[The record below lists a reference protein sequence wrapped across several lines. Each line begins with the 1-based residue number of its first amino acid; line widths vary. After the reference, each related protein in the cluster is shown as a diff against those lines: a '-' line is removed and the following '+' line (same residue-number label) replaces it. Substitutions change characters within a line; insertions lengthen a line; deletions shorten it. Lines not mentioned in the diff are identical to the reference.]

1 MSKVEVKTYKEVF
14 EVTLGIE
21 FDEKLQK
28 CVKYLEINED
38 YDERSIVYAIYMS
51 QDKLLKYIGDS
62 RFYSILQNEIR
73 KNARTKTYWREYWK
87 KKDNQKKQK
96 GKLN

>member
-28 CVKYLEINED
+28 CVKYLETED
-38 YDERSIVYAIYMS
+38 YDERSIVYAIYIS

-62 RFYSILQNEIR
+62 RFYGILQNEVR
-73 KNARTKTYWREYWK
+73 KYARTKTYWREYWK
-87 KKDNQKKQK
+87 KKDNQKK

>member
-14 EVTLGIE
+14 EVILGIK

-28 CVKYLEINED
+28 CVKYLETED
-38 YDERSIVYAIYMS
+38 YDERSIVYAIYIS
-51 QDKLLKYIGDS
+51 QDKLLKYLGDL
-62 RFYSILQNEIR
+62 RFCSILQNEVR
-73 KNARTKTYWREYWK
+73 KYAHTKTYWREYWEK
-87 KKDNQKKQK
+87 KNNQQK